1 MNKNRS
7 YRKSTI
13 PENAVRVFEGAIFD
27 VYQWEQKLY
36 DGSTETF
43 ERIVRPDTVA
53 VFPILENNDIFLI
66 KDTQPTCATVITA
79 PTGRIEEGETPEET
93 ARRELL
99 EETGLSADTLT
110 LWHSYQLTSK
120 IDWFVYVFI
129 AKGCRK
135 IKEPNPDA
143 GEKIEPYPVS
153 FETLSELVISGKTRG
168 DGFLER
174 IFFEAKQDSEK
185 LKALKAQFFD

>member
-1 MNKNRS
+1 MNKDRG
-7 YRKSTI
+7 YRASTI
-13 PENAVRVFEGAIFD
+13 PENAVRVFEGKIFD
-27 VYQWEQKLY
+27 VYQWEQKVY

-43 ERIVRPDTVA
+43 ERVVRPDTVA
-53 VFPILENNDIFLI
+53 VFPILGNNDIFLI
-66 KDTQPTCATVITA
+66 KDTQPTRTTIITA
-79 PTGRIEEGETPEET
+79 PTGKIEKGETPEEA

-99 EETGLSADTLT
+99 EETGLEAKELT

-129 AKGCRK
+129 GKGCRK
-135 IKEPNPDA
+135 TKEPNPDA

-153 FETLSELVISGKTRG
+153 FETLSELVVSGKMRG

-174 IFFEAKQDSEK
+174 IFCAAKQNPEK
-185 LKALKAQFFD
+185 LKALKAHFFD